1 MFLVCNLIHF
11 KIIIIIIIIIII
23 LINLYKRM
31 GMFISIHFKYSI
43 LAQKQNNNN
52 NNTYTHLI
60 SGAFLIRYKFILVRA
75 IEINF
80 VQLEIR
86 GLCSKSY
93 IIYILADKKFIVYA
107 LFYCIYCISIC

>member
-11 KIIIIIIIIIII
+11 KIIIIII

-43 LAQKQNNNN
+43 LAQKQNNNNNN

-93 IIYILADKKFIVYA
+93 IIYILADKKFNI
-107 LFYCIYCISIC
+107 L

>member
-11 KIIIIIIIIIII
+11 KIIIIII

-107 LFYCIYCISIC
+107 LFYCISIC